1 MSLTP
6 DTTAAPATPAD
17 TTTATAARWAGLSYL
32 AIFGLALFANF
43 AVLTGLVDA
52 DDPAGTVESIAANE
66 SVFRMGIAA
75 FGVVF
80 VLDIAVAWA
89 LHVIFRRYG
98 AQRSLLAAWFRLS
111 YTVMLGV
118 AVAWLY
124 LALLLAKGSA
134 PASGLAAGAREAWTM
149 LAVDAFEITWLVGL
163 AAFGVHLVLIGRIL
177 LLNGLAPRLLG
188 AILIVAGS
196 AYVLDTFAHVVL
208 ADYASYANAFLL
220 VVALPSIVGELWFT
234 GWLFL
239 RAGRLPA
246 AKATNPAPEPDLV
259 SA

>member
-6 DTTAAPATPAD
+6 DTTASPAIPAD

-43 AVLTGLVDA
+43 AVLTGLVAA
-52 DDPAGTVESIAANE
+52 DDPAGTLESIAANE
-66 SVFRMGIAA
+66 TVFRMGIAA

-80 VLDIAVAWA
+80 VLDIVVAWA
-89 LHVIFRRYG
+89 LHVILRRYG

-124 LALLLAKGSA
+124 LALLLAQGSA
-134 PASGLAAGAREAWTM
+134 PASGLADSARESWTM
-149 LAVDAFEITWLVGL
+149 LAVEAFEITWLVGL

-177 LLNGLAPRLLG
+177 LLNGLAPRILG
-188 AILIVAGS
+188 AVLTVAGS
-196 AYVLDTFAHVVL
+196 AYVLDTFAHVLL
-208 ADYASYANAFLL
+208 ADYARYANGFLL

-234 GWLFL
+234 GWLLL

-246 AKATNPAPEPDLV
+246 AKATSRTPEQDLV
-259 SA
+259 AV